1 MLFDDKKQAQR
12 RITLGI
18 LAGLAVHILLSYLL
32 GLQAFLGPEIAA
44 VFICPTCSFP
54 PPFEGCGVLLSIL
67 LFALLGAEIGIATL
81 PFADRGPSLL
91 GRTAVHF
98 TLMAATVALW
108 AGLNFGQTGALFGLV
123 LLASVYVLVWLGRW
137 VGWYVEV
144 AAIRAKL
151 GLAPG
156 PSLLHWR
163 ESLPYLVFALGL
175 CLGLPALL
183 RLVDPQDVP
192 VLSGVYFPFLLLP
205 IGTFCSGGVPG
216 ASARF
221 LSPVSGGLCPLVG
234 GGGVSTIQRLRPL
247 PRRYLPGV
255 RPDGQ
260 RGGHSAEKAGHT
272 GKEPLAPPSFFPQPL
287 QNLQKMV

>member
-1 MLFDDKKQAQR
+1 MLFDDTKQAQR

-108 AGLNFGQTGALFGLV
+108 AGLNFGQTGALFGLI

-144 AAIRAKL
+144 AAIRSKL

-163 ESLPYLVFALGL
+163 ETLPYLVFALGL

-183 RLVDPQDVP
+183 RLLDPQDVP

-205 IGTFCSGGVPG
+205 IGTFCSGVSLGHRHGFSPLYPVACALLSVAAVFLLFNG
-216 ASARF
+216 SALF
-221 LSPVSGGLCPLVG
+221 HGGISLVCALVG
-234 GGGVSTIQRLRPL
+234 NGVGTLLKKRATR
-247 PRRYLPGV
+247 
-255 RPDGQ
+255 
-260 RGGHSAEKAGHT
+260 EKN
-272 GKEPLAPPSFFPQPL
+272 P
-287 QNLQKMV
+287 

>member
-12 RITLGI
+12 RITVGI

-32 GLQAFLGPEIAA
+32 GLQAFLGPEIAT

-67 LFALLGAEIGIATL
+67 LFALLGAEIGVSTL
-81 PFADRGPSLL
+81 PFADSGPSLIE
-91 GRTAVHF
+91 RTAVHF
-98 TLMAATVALW
+98 ALIAATVALW
-108 AGLNFGQTGALFGLV
+108 AGLNFGQSGALFGLI

-137 VGWYVEV
+137 VGWYAEV

-175 CLGLPALL
+175 CLGLPTLL
-183 RLVDPQDVP
+183 HLLDPQDVP

-205 IGTFCSGGVPG
+205 IGTFCSGLSLGHRHGFSPLYPVACALLSVAAVFLLFNGSALFHAGIALACALLGNGVG
-216 ASARF
+216 TLLKKWARRKN
-221 LSPVSGGLCPLVG
+221 
-234 GGGVSTIQRLRPL
+234 TR
-247 PRRYLPGV
+247 
-255 RPDGQ
+255 
-260 RGGHSAEKAGHT
+260 
-272 GKEPLAPPSFFPQPL
+272 
-287 QNLQKMV
+287 

>member
-91 GRTAVHF
+91 ERTAVHF

-108 AGLNFGQTGALFGLV
+108 AGLNFGQTGALFGLI

-183 RLVDPQDVP
+183 RLADPQDVP

-205 IGTFCSGGVPG
+205 IGTFCSGVSLGHRHGFSPLYPVACALLSVAAVFLLFNGSALFHGGISLVCALMGNGVG
-216 ASARF
+216 TLLKKRATR
-221 LSPVSGGLCPLVG
+221 
-234 GGGVSTIQRLRPL
+234 
-247 PRRYLPGV
+247 
-255 RPDGQ
+255 
-260 RGGHSAEKAGHT
+260 EKN
-272 GKEPLAPPSFFPQPL
+272 P
-287 QNLQKMV
+287 

>member
-1 MLFDDKKQAQR
+1 MLFDDTKQAQR

-18 LAGLAVHILLSYLL
+18 LAGIAVHILLSYLL
-32 GLQAFLGPEIAA
+32 GMQAFLGPEIAA

-81 PFADRGPSLL
+81 PFADSGPTLVF
-91 GRTAVHF
+91 RTLANF
-98 TLMAATVALW
+98 ALMAATVALW
-108 AGLNFGQTGALFGLV
+108 GGLNFGGAGAAFCLI
-123 LLASVYVLVWLGRW
+123 LLASIYVLVWLGRW

-175 CLGLPALL
+175 CLGLPTLL
-183 RLVDPQDVP
+183 RLLDPQDVP

-205 IGTFCSGGVPG
+205 IGTFCSGVSLGHRHGFSPLYPAACALLSVAAAFLLFNG
-216 ASARF
+216 SALF
-221 LSPVSGGLCPLVG
+221 HGGISLVCALVG
-234 GGGVSTIQRLRPL
+234 NGVGTLLKKRA
-247 PRRYLPGV
+247 PR
-255 RPDGQ
+255 
-260 RGGHSAEKAGHT
+260 EKN
-272 GKEPLAPPSFFPQPL
+272 P
-287 QNLQKMV
+287 

>member
-1 MLFDDKKQAQR
+1 MLFDDTKQAQR

-81 PFADRGPSLL
+81 PFADSGPTLVF
-91 GRTAVHF
+91 RTLAHF
-98 TLMAATVALW
+98 ALMAATVALW
-108 AGLNFGQTGALFGLV
+108 GGLNFGGAGAAFCLI
-123 LLASVYVLVWLGRW
+123 LLASIYVLVWLGRW

-205 IGTFCSGGVPG
+205 IGTFCSGVSLGHRHGFSPLYPAACALLSVAAVFLLFNG
-216 ASARF
+216 SALF
-221 LSPVSGGLCPLVG
+221 HGGISLVCALVG
-234 GGGVSTIQRLRPL
+234 NGVGTLLKKRA
-247 PRRYLPGV
+247 PR
-255 RPDGQ
+255 
-260 RGGHSAEKAGHT
+260 EKN
-272 GKEPLAPPSFFPQPL
+272 P
-287 QNLQKMV
+287 

>member
-1 MLFDDKKQAQR
+1 MLFDDKKQALC
-12 RITLGI
+12 RIAVGAV
-18 LAGLAVHILLSYLL
+18 AGVAIHVLL
-32 GLQAFLGPEIAA
+32 GYVLGTLAFLGPEVSA
-44 VFICPTCSFP
+44 VFSYPTCPFP

-108 AGLNFGQTGALFGLV
+108 AGLNFGQTGALFGLI

-151 GLAPG
+151 GLAPS

-163 ESLPYLVFALGL
+163 ETLPYLVFALGL
-175 CLGLPALL
+175 CLGLPTLL
-183 RLVDPQDVP
+183 RLLDPQDVP

-205 IGTFCSGGVPG
+205 IGTFCSGVSLGHRHGFSPLYPVACALLSVAAVFLLFNGSALFHGGISLVCALMGNGVG
-216 ASARF
+216 TLLKKRATR
-221 LSPVSGGLCPLVG
+221 
-234 GGGVSTIQRLRPL
+234 
-247 PRRYLPGV
+247 
-255 RPDGQ
+255 
-260 RGGHSAEKAGHT
+260 EKN
-272 GKEPLAPPSFFPQPL
+272 P
-287 QNLQKMV
+287 

>member
-1 MLFDDKKQAQR
+1 MLFDDTKQAQR

-108 AGLNFGQTGALFGLV
+108 AGLNFGQTGALFGLI

-144 AAIRAKL
+144 AAIRSKL

-205 IGTFCSGGVPG
+205 IGTFCSGVSLGHRHGFSPLYPAACALLSVAAVFLLFNGSALFHGGISLVCALMGNGVG
-216 ASARF
+216 TLLKKRATR
-221 LSPVSGGLCPLVG
+221 
-234 GGGVSTIQRLRPL
+234 
-247 PRRYLPGV
+247 
-255 RPDGQ
+255 
-260 RGGHSAEKAGHT
+260 EKN
-272 GKEPLAPPSFFPQPL
+272 P
-287 QNLQKMV
+287 

>member
-1 MLFDDKKQAQR
+1 MLFDDTKQAQR
-12 RITLGI
+12 RITVGI

-91 GRTAVHF
+91 GRTAAHF

-108 AGLNFGQTGALFGLV
+108 AWLNFGQSGALFGLI

-183 RLVDPQDVP
+183 RLLDPQDVP

-205 IGTFCSGGVPG
+205 IGTFCSGLSLGHRHGFSPLYPVACALLSVAAVFLLFNSSALFHGGISLVCALLGNGVG
-216 ASARF
+216 TLLKKWS
-221 LSPVSGGLCPLVG
+221 
-234 GGGVSTIQRLRPL
+234 
-247 PRRYLPGV
+247 RRKNT
-255 RPDGQ
+255 R
-260 RGGHSAEKAGHT
+260 
-272 GKEPLAPPSFFPQPL
+272 
-287 QNLQKMV
+287 

>member
-1 MLFDDKKQAQR
+1 MLFDDTKQAQR

-81 PFADRGPSLL
+81 PFADH
-91 GRTAVHF
+91 GRTLVLRTLAHF
-98 TLMAATVALW
+98 ALMAATVALW
-108 AGLNFGQTGALFGLV
+108 GGLNFGGAGAAFCLI
-123 LLASVYVLVWLGRW
+123 LLASIYVLVWLGRW

-163 ESLPYLVFALGL
+163 ETLPYLVFALGL

-183 RLVDPQDVP
+183 RLLDPQDVP

-205 IGTFCSGGVPG
+205 IGTFCSG
-216 ASARF
+216 
-221 LSPVSGGLCPLVG
+221 VSLGHRHGFCPLYPVVCALLSVAAALLLFNGSALFHGGISLVCALVG
-234 GGGVSTIQRLRPL
+234 NGVGTLLKQRATR
-247 PRRYLPGV
+247 
-255 RPDGQ
+255 
-260 RGGHSAEKAGHT
+260 EKN
-272 GKEPLAPPSFFPQPL
+272 P
-287 QNLQKMV
+287 

>member
-1 MLFDDKKQAQR
+1 MLFDDTKQAQR

-81 PFADRGPSLL
+81 PFADC
-91 GRTAVHF
+91 GRTLVLRTLAHF
-98 TLMAATVALW
+98 ALMAATVALW
-108 AGLNFGQTGALFGLV
+108 GGLNFGGAGAAFCLI
-123 LLASVYVLVWLGRW
+123 LLASIYVLVWLGRW

-144 AAIRAKL
+144 AAIRSKL

-183 RLVDPQDVP
+183 RLLDPQDVP

-205 IGTFCSGGVPG
+205 IGTFCSGVSLGHRHGFSPLYPAACALLSVAAVFLLFNG
-216 ASARF
+216 SALF
-221 LSPVSGGLCPLVG
+221 HGGISLVCALVG
-234 GGGVSTIQRLRPL
+234 NGVGTLLKQRATR
-247 PRRYLPGV
+247 
-255 RPDGQ
+255 
-260 RGGHSAEKAGHT
+260 EKN
-272 GKEPLAPPSFFPQPL
+272 P
-287 QNLQKMV
+287 

>member
-1 MLFDDKKQAQR
+1 MLFDDTKQAQR
-12 RITLGI
+12 RTTLGI

-108 AGLNFGQTGALFGLV
+108 AGLNFGQTGALFGLI

-183 RLVDPQDVP
+183 RLLDPPDVP
-192 VLSGVYFPFLLLP
+192 VLSAVYFPFLLLP
-205 IGTFCSGGVPG
+205 IGTFCSGVSLGHRHGFSPLYPVACALLSVAAVFLLFNGSALFHGGISLVCALMGNGVG
-216 ASARF
+216 TLLKKRATR
-221 LSPVSGGLCPLVG
+221 
-234 GGGVSTIQRLRPL
+234 
-247 PRRYLPGV
+247 
-255 RPDGQ
+255 
-260 RGGHSAEKAGHT
+260 EKN
-272 GKEPLAPPSFFPQPL
+272 P
-287 QNLQKMV
+287 

>member
-81 PFADRGPSLL
+81 PFADSGPTLVF
-91 GRTAVHF
+91 RTLAHF
-98 TLMAATVALW
+98 ALMAATVALW
-108 AGLNFGQTGALFGLV
+108 GGLNFGGAGAAFCLI
-123 LLASVYVLVWLGRW
+123 LLASIYVLVWLGRW

-205 IGTFCSGGVPG
+205 IGTFCSGVSLGHRHGFSPLYPAACALLSVAAVFLLFNG
-216 ASARF
+216 SALF
-221 LSPVSGGLCPLVG
+221 HGGISLVCALVG
-234 GGGVSTIQRLRPL
+234 NGVGTLLKKRATR
-247 PRRYLPGV
+247 
-255 RPDGQ
+255 
-260 RGGHSAEKAGHT
+260 EKN
-272 GKEPLAPPSFFPQPL
+272 P
-287 QNLQKMV
+287 

>member
-1 MLFDDKKQAQR
+1 MLFDDTKQAQR
-12 RITLGI
+12 RTTLGI

-108 AGLNFGQTGALFGLV
+108 AGLNFGQTGALFGLI

-144 AAIRAKL
+144 AAIRSKL

-183 RLVDPQDVP
+183 RLLDPQDVP

-205 IGTFCSGGVPG
+205 IGTFCSGVSLGHRHGFSPLYPVACALLSVAAALLLFNG
-216 ASARF
+216 SALFHAS
-221 LSPVSGGLCPLVG
+221 LSLVCALVG
-234 GGGVSTIQRLRPL
+234 NGVGTLLKQRATR
-247 PRRYLPGV
+247 
-255 RPDGQ
+255 
-260 RGGHSAEKAGHT
+260 EKN
-272 GKEPLAPPSFFPQPL
+272 P
-287 QNLQKMV
+287 

>member
-1 MLFDDKKQAQR
+1 MLFDDTKQAQR

-67 LFALLGAEIGIATL
+67 LFALLGAEIGVSTL
-81 PFADRGPSLL
+81 PFADH
-91 GRTAVHF
+91 GRTLVLRTLAHF
-98 TLMAATVALW
+98 ALMAATVALW
-108 AGLNFGQTGALFGLV
+108 GGLNFGGAGAAFCLI
-123 LLASVYVLVWLGRW
+123 LLASIYVLVWMGRW

-144 AAIRAKL
+144 AAIRSKL

-163 ESLPYLVFALGL
+163 ESLPYLVFAFGL

-205 IGTFCSGGVPG
+205 IGTFCSGVSLGHRHGFSPLYPAACALLSV
-216 ASARF
+216 AAALLLFNDSALF
-221 LSPVSGGLCPLVG
+221 HGGISLVCALVG
-234 GGGVSTIQRLRPL
+234 NGVGTLLKKRATR
-247 PRRYLPGV
+247 
-255 RPDGQ
+255 
-260 RGGHSAEKAGHT
+260 EKN
-272 GKEPLAPPSFFPQPL
+272 P
-287 QNLQKMV
+287 

>member
-1 MLFDDKKQAQR
+1 MLFDDTKQAQR

-91 GRTAVHF
+91 ERTAVHF

-108 AGLNFGQTGALFGLV
+108 ARLNFGQTGALFGLI

-144 AAIRAKL
+144 AAIRSKL

-205 IGTFCSGGVPG
+205 IGTFCSGVSLGHRHGFSPLYPAACALLSVAAVFLLFNGSALFHGGISLVCALMGNGVG
-216 ASARF
+216 TLLKKRATR
-221 LSPVSGGLCPLVG
+221 
-234 GGGVSTIQRLRPL
+234 
-247 PRRYLPGV
+247 
-255 RPDGQ
+255 
-260 RGGHSAEKAGHT
+260 EKN
-272 GKEPLAPPSFFPQPL
+272 P
-287 QNLQKMV
+287 

>member
-1 MLFDDKKQAQR
+1 MLFDDTKQAQR

-18 LAGLAVHILLSYLL
+18 LAGIAVHILLSYLL
-32 GLQAFLGPEIAA
+32 GMQAFLGPEIAA

-81 PFADRGPSLL
+81 PFADSGPTLVF
-91 GRTAVHF
+91 RTLAHF
-98 TLMAATVALW
+98 ALMAATVALW
-108 AGLNFGQTGALFGLV
+108 GGLNFGGAGAAFCLI
-123 LLASVYVLVWLGRW
+123 LLASIYVLVWLGRW

-183 RLVDPQDVP
+183 RLLDPQDVP

-205 IGTFCSGGVPG
+205 IGTFCSGVSLGHRHGFSPLYPVACALLSVAAVFLLFNGSALFHGGISLVCALMGNGVG
-216 ASARF
+216 TLLKKRA
-221 LSPVSGGLCPLVG
+221 
-234 GGGVSTIQRLRPL
+234 
-247 PRRYLPGV
+247 PR
-255 RPDGQ
+255 
-260 RGGHSAEKAGHT
+260 EKN
-272 GKEPLAPPSFFPQPL
+272 P
-287 QNLQKMV
+287 

>member
-1 MLFDDKKQAQR
+1 MLFDDTKQAQR

-18 LAGLAVHILLSYLL
+18 LAGIAVHFMLMYVL
-32 GLQAFLGPEIAA
+32 GTRAFLGPEVSA
-44 VFICPTCSFP
+44 VFSYPTCSFP
-54 PPFEGCGVLLSIL
+54 PPFEGCGILLSFL
-67 LFALLGAEIGIATL
+67 LFGVLGAEIGVSTL
-81 PFADRGPSLL
+81 PFSDC
-91 GRTAVHF
+91 GRTLVLRTLAHF
-98 TLMAATVALW
+98 ALMAATVALW
-108 AGLNFGQTGALFGLV
+108 GGLNFGGAGAAFCLI

-183 RLVDPQDVP
+183 LLLDPQDVP

-205 IGTFCSGGVPG
+205 IGTFCSGMSLGHRHGFSPLYPVACALFSMAAALLLFNDPGLFHGEISLVCALAGNGVG
-216 ASARF
+216 T
-221 LSPVSGGLCPLVG
+221 LLK
-234 GGGVSTIQRLRPL
+234 QRP
-247 PRRYLPGV
+247 PR
-255 RPDGQ
+255 
-260 RGGHSAEKAGHT
+260 EKN
-272 GKEPLAPPSFFPQPL
+272 P
-287 QNLQKMV
+287 

>member
-1 MLFDDKKQAQR
+1 MLFDDTKQAQR

-91 GRTAVHF
+91 ERTAAHF
-98 TLMAATVALW
+98 ALMAATVALW
-108 AGLNFGQTGALFGLV
+108 AGLNFGQTGALFGLI

-163 ESLPYLVFALGL
+163 ETLPYLVFALGL

-183 RLVDPQDVP
+183 RLLDPQDVP

-205 IGTFCSGGVPG
+205 IGTFCSGVSLGHRHGFSPLYPAACALLSVAAVFLLFNGSALFHGGISLVCALMGNGVG
-216 ASARF
+216 TLLKKRA
-221 LSPVSGGLCPLVG
+221 
-234 GGGVSTIQRLRPL
+234 
-247 PRRYLPGV
+247 PR
-255 RPDGQ
+255 
-260 RGGHSAEKAGHT
+260 EKN
-272 GKEPLAPPSFFPQPL
+272 P
-287 QNLQKMV
+287 

>member
-1 MLFDDKKQAQR
+1 MLFDDTKQAQR

-18 LAGLAVHILLSYLL
+18 LAGIAVHFLLMYVL
-32 GLQAFLGPEIAA
+32 GTRAFLGPEVSA

-67 LFALLGAEIGIATL
+67 LFALLGAEIGVSTL
-81 PFADRGPSLL
+81 PFADH
-91 GRTAVHF
+91 GRTLVLRTLAHF
-98 TLMAATVALW
+98 ALMAATVALW
-108 AGLNFGQTGALFGLV
+108 GGLNFGGAGAAFCLI
-123 LLASVYVLVWLGRW
+123 LLASIYVLVWLGRW

-163 ESLPYLVFALGL
+163 ETLPYLVFALGL

-183 RLVDPQDVP
+183 RLLDPQDVP

-205 IGTFCSGGVPG
+205 IGTFCSGVSLGHRHGFSPLYPVACALLSVAAALLLFNG
-216 ASARF
+216 SALF
-221 LSPVSGGLCPLVG
+221 HGGISLVCALVG
-234 GGGVSTIQRLRPL
+234 NGVGALLKQRATR
-247 PRRYLPGV
+247 
-255 RPDGQ
+255 
-260 RGGHSAEKAGHT
+260 EKN
-272 GKEPLAPPSFFPQPL
+272 P
-287 QNLQKMV
+287 

>member
-1 MLFDDKKQAQR
+1 MLFDDTKQAQR
-12 RITLGI
+12 RTTLGI

-91 GRTAVHF
+91 GRTAAHF

-108 AGLNFGQTGALFGLV
+108 AGLNFGQTGALFGLI

-163 ESLPYLVFALGL
+163 ETLPYLVFALGL

-183 RLVDPQDVP
+183 RLLDPQDVP

-205 IGTFCSGGVPG
+205 IGTFCSGVSLGHRHGFSPLYPVVCALLSVAAALLLFNG
-216 ASARF
+216 SALF
-221 LSPVSGGLCPLVG
+221 HGGISLVCALVG
-234 GGGVSTIQRLRPL
+234 NGVGTLLKKRA
-247 PRRYLPGV
+247 PR
-255 RPDGQ
+255 
-260 RGGHSAEKAGHT
+260 EKN
-272 GKEPLAPPSFFPQPL
+272 P
-287 QNLQKMV
+287 

>member
-1 MLFDDKKQAQR
+1 MLFDDTKQAQR

-108 AGLNFGQTGALFGLV
+108 AGLNFGQTGALFGLI

-144 AAIRAKL
+144 AAIRSKL

-163 ESLPYLVFALGL
+163 ETLPYLVFALGL

-183 RLVDPQDVP
+183 RLLDPQDVP

-205 IGTFCSGGVPG
+205 IGTFCSGVSLGHRHGFSPLYPAACALLSVAAVFLLFNG
-216 ASARF
+216 SALF
-221 LSPVSGGLCPLVG
+221 HGGISLVCALVG
-234 GGGVSTIQRLRPL
+234 NGVGTLLKKRATR
-247 PRRYLPGV
+247 
-255 RPDGQ
+255 
-260 RGGHSAEKAGHT
+260 EKN
-272 GKEPLAPPSFFPQPL
+272 P
-287 QNLQKMV
+287 